1 MERKYKSFD
10 LTGEEGIFTVE
21 STQSGIDS
29 INLIKEGKS
38 IYPYVTRTANNNGV
52 QCFVPKQNKPLE
64 KGKTISVGLDTQTVN
79 YQPYSYYTGQN
90 VQIFSNP
97 HLNEN
102 TAMYLIPLI
111 KKQLENLNWGG
122 NGATLGRLA
131 NKKIMLPINEE
142 DEIDWLYMETYIVN
156 LRGEVEELFI
166 HQYHEDITD
175 YRELDEVGFEVF
187 TIKEIFGEPV
197 SGKSKGLNHLKI
209 GGNIP
214 YVCASNKNNG
224 VSAFVYADSLNEK
237 SMIQKGNCIAFIRN
251 GVGSVGYAIYKEGD
265 FIATSDISLGYHKK
279 LNRYNG
285 TFITTMADL
294 SRNKYSFGY
303 KRSPFRLKKEKIKL
317 PVTSKHNIDWEFM
330 EDYMKRMEN
339 TLIETIIAGNVY

>member
-1 MERKYKSFD
+1 MKVRYKSFD
-10 LTGEEGIFTVE
+10 LMGEKGVFTVE

-29 INLIKEGKS
+29 INLSMEGRS

-52 QCFVPKQNKPLE
+52 QCYVPKQNKPLE
-64 KGKTISVGLDTQTVN
+64 KANTISVGLDTQTVY
-79 YQPYSYYTGQN
+79 YQPYEYYTGQN
-90 VQIFSNP
+90 VQIFSCTN
-97 HLNEN
+97 LNEN

-131 NKKIMLPINEE
+131 NKKIMLPVNQKE
-142 DEIDWLYMETYIVN
+142 EIDWEYMENYIIAIKKNVQ
-156 LRGEVEELFI
+156 ELFS
-166 HQYHEDITD
+166 HQYHDDIEDF
-175 YRELDEVGFEVF
+175 RELNEVDFGIFTIEEVF
-187 TIKEIFGEPV
+187 GELI
-197 SGKSKGLNHLKI
+197 SGKSKGLNHLKK

-224 VSAFVYADSLNEK
+224 VSAFVMPETETERA
-237 SMIQKGNCIAFIRN
+237 MIQKGNCIAFIRN

-265 FIATSDISLGYHKK
+265 FIATSDVSLGYNKN
-279 LNRYNG
+279 LNRYSG

-294 SRNKYSFGY
+294 SRRRYSFGY

-317 PVTSKHNIDWEFM
+317 PITEQGEIDWKFM
-330 EDYMKRMEN
+330 ENYMKRMEN
-339 TLIETIIAGNVY
+339 KLIKTILI